1 VSFDDVNVEVMGNLS
16 TSPDGD
22 LILNAEVDGY
32 KTQYHFA
39 EKDGRF
45 TLFNNETHSSFN
57 VVLPSLGDDSDANQD
72 ANFNAPMNGTIVALL
87 VEPGQ
92 KVEKGEPILIM
103 EAMKMEHSIV
113 APEDGM
119 VESFYFKAGELV
131 DGGATLLSFAGS
143 EKE

>member
-1 VSFDDVNVEVMGNLS
+1 M
-16 TSPDGD
+16 
-22 LILNAEVDGY
+22 
-32 KTQYHFA
+32 
-39 EKDGRF
+39 
-45 TLFNNETHSSFN
+45 
-57 VVLPSLGDDSDANQD
+57 LPSLGDDSDANQD